1 MGANNKGLI
10 NELFDELN
18 NDIINKRVAIFFGA
32 GLSKGSGN
40 LLADDIISLIL
51 SSMRY
56 KNRDLFDKNTI
67 DALKDRTKQFEDFLS
82 RLFDDHASDDK
93 KNRFKALFEII
104 YGGGKP
110 IISHYTIAH
119 LLGSK
124 LVKKVY
130 TTNFD
135 CHLEEVCKKN
145 SSKLE
150 IEIVGH
156 SQNPSAQLIKLHG
169 CISKPDEIGTLL
181 ERVAS
186 IQNQIKIRPHIE
198 DLLVHGKH
206 EAALFM
212 GYSFSDVYD
221 IVKVILEISK
231 SNLKEKNSFKKIYI
245 FAHES
250 NEENF
255 GVYTNSNFNTYSGKV
270 KDLND
275 YNLLDHRPTREIRF
289 DSFEII
295 ILRCDTSEFV
305 KKLSNKQC
313 LNLKIK
319 EISELDKIKRDI
331 EKWAYGLGT
340 YFNLLIGWR
349 FNYEAGQEYIF
360 SKNEDKRKLMLK
372 ALKNASEYCDII
384 LDNWDKI
391 RIESILN
398 RTKKEDIEAR
408 LILTKKHQA
417 LTLISM
423 GEFPKAEVSLNSL
436 LIELETISSDLL
448 KRWLRVDINAN
459 LLYLNYFRIL
469 SNNYSERITESIK
482 ICEDYFIQL
491 DTRESLVSNSLGYH
505 RNRYLI
511 ASLKNRFNIS
521 GNNEKTFFL
530 EAIDYYEQQGRVEYL
545 AFVYMEY
552 ALFLEKLNDKKCYDY
567 MEMAKELFKN
577 LGYTEYLQF
586 CNLKPSFFRSL
597 RNIASNLLRL
607 PS

>member
-1 MGANNKGLI
+1 MGANNERLI
-10 NELFDELN
+10 NEFVSELD

-40 LLADDIISLIL
+40 LLADEIVSLIL
-51 SSMRY
+51 FSMKY
-56 KNRDLFDKNTI
+56 KKCHLFDQNTI
-67 DALKDRTKQFEDFLS
+67 SALKGRTIQFEDFLS

-93 KNRFKALFEII
+93 INRFKALFEII
-104 YGGGKP
+104 YGGGEP
-110 IISHYTIAH
+110 TIAH
-119 LLGSK
+119 QVIAHLIDSK
-124 LVKKVY
+124 LVTKVY

-135 CHLEEVCKKN
+135 CHLEEACKKN
-145 SSKLE
+145 SNKLE

-169 CISKPDEIGTLL
+169 CISKPEEIGTLL

-186 IQNQIKIRPHIE
+186 IENQNKIKPHIE
-198 DLLVHGKH
+198 DILSYGEQETV
-206 EAALFM
+206 LFM

-245 FAHES
+245 FAYES

-255 GVYTNSNFNTYSGKV
+255 GVYTNSNNDSGKF

-275 YNLLDHRPTREIRF
+275 YNLLDNRPTREIKF

-295 ILRCDTSEFV
+295 ILRCDTSEFI
-305 KKLSNKQC
+305 KQLSNKQG

-319 EISELDKIKRDI
+319 EISELDKISRDI
-331 EKWAYGLGT
+331 EIWADSLGT

-360 SKNEDKRKLMLK
+360 SKNENKSKLIFK
-372 ALKNASEYCDII
+372 SLKNALEYCDII

-398 RTKKEDIEAR
+398 RTNKEDIEVR
-408 LILTKKHQA
+408 LILTKKHKA

-423 GEFPKAEVSLNSL
+423 GEFSKAEISLNNL
-436 LIELETISSDLL
+436 LIELEAISSDLL
-448 KRWLRVDINAN
+448 KIWLRVDINVN

-482 ICEDYFIQL
+482 ICEDYFKQI
-491 DTRESLVSNSLGYH
+491 DTRESLLYNPLGYH
-505 RNRYLI
+505 RSRYLI
-511 ASLKNRFNIS
+511 VSLKNRLKNIS
-521 GNNEKTFFL
+521 KKDEKPYFL
-530 EAIDYYEQQGRVEYL
+530 EAINYYEEHGRVEYL

-552 ALFLEKLNDKKCYDY
+552 ALFLEKFNDKECYNY

-586 CNLKPSFFRSL
+586 CNLNSSFL
-597 RNIASNLLRL
+597 QV
-607 PS
+607 